1 MTTGY
6 PFLDYILEDKS
17 RYKKAS
23 EAGYVDPHD
32 LFLIGDSGGFLM
44 NINPQIK
51 FVNTHLLTEMADY
64 YRENNE
70 YTSFKPNSIAHTK
83 LRKREQYRRKH
94 GFDAPCLLYPDG
106 TIHNCH
112 ITGSHYNFLN
122 YTRMEQEWNDLMRV
136 LLFKVIR
143 MLQLNILIFLSL

>member
-23 EAGYVDPHD
+23 EAGYNDPYD

-51 FVNTHLLTEMADY
+51 FVNTHLLTEMAD
-64 YRENNE
+64 
-70 YTSFKPNSIAHTK
+70 
-83 LRKREQYRRKH
+83 
-94 GFDAPCLLYPDG
+94 
-106 TIHNCH
+106 
-112 ITGSHYNFLN
+112 
-122 YTRMEQEWNDLMRV
+122 
-136 LLFKVIR
+136 
-143 MLQLNILIFLSL
+143 